1 MLDQHLLMTIENFV
15 LYVTCGRFFQIR
27 VPPEIEMLSM
37 TFFCDRSRVGV
48 NQCGFQGSF
57 LACDPV
63 EEITVSPLSTCK
75 RKRPS
80 TRRLLRR
87 KVRYLVPFFQ
97 PEPNTR
103 VLHSV
108 DTCNFEYCYEG
119 FS

>member
-1 MLDQHLLMTIENFV
+1 VFTGMLDQHLLMTIENFV

-63 EEITVSPLSTCK
+63 EEITV
-75 RKRPS
+75 RPS
-80 TRRLLRR
+80 L
-87 KVRYLVPFFQ
+87 YLQ
-97 PEPNTR
+97 KKTSI
-103 VLHSV
+103 HKATTSQ
-108 DTCNFEYCYEG
+108 EG
-119 FS
+119 TLPCSILPT